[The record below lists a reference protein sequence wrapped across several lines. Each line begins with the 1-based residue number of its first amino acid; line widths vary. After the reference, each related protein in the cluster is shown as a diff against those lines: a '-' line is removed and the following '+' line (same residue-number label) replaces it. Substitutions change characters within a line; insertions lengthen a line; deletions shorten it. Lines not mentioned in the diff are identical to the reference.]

1 MVLLRQVF
9 IILLLNI
16 VVKIKWET
24 FKIKRHATSHVMQS
38 NLCQNDTLYE
48 HTIIFLKANDYHN
61 PYFLTFISKSMLCIT
76 ICCGEF

>member
-1 MVLLRQVF
+1 VESSTLGIQKQLHMYV
-9 IILLLNI
+9 N
-16 VVKIKWET
+16 
-24 FKIKRHATSHVMQS
+24 S
-38 NLCQNDTLYE
+38 QNGTLYE